1 MAHQCHLDIFTYISS
16 YEVLQNS
23 FDFSSSEQNGTHQ
36 LSEQDFRKCG
46 VELTPKQ
53 NELFNG
59 IKRNT
64 LTSIQGP
71 AGTAK
76 TFVACYTALALLAT
90 KKVDRIILTKPI
102 KESGESL
109 GALPGDIGEKVEPF
123 MQSYLSNFNKIIG
136 SEITG
141 MLVASGE
148 IEIQPLA
155 YMRGNSYDNC
165 VMLLDEAQNCT
176 TKQLMLWG
184 TRLGNDSRAIL
195 MGDTSQYDVRK
206 NESGFASFIQMVEGM
221 DDLLNFKFLNE
232 DIVRNKFLI
241 ELTNRYDKYRSD
253 NNLD

>member
-1 MAHQCHLDIFTYISS
+1 MSRNKQALKNDMDSAVDNFKHMKNNKRNKKKSQLT
-16 YEVLQNS
+16 
-23 FDFSSSEQNGTHQ
+23 EQ
-36 LSEQDFRKCG
+36 EFRKCG
-46 VELTPKQ
+46 IELSPKQ

-64 LTSIQGP
+64 LSAVQGP

-90 KKVDRIILTKPI
+90 KKIDKIILTKPI

-123 MQSYLSNFNKIIG
+123 MQSYLTNFNKIIG
-136 SEITG
+136 GETTA
-141 MLVASGE
+141 MLLANNE

-176 TKQLMLWG
+176 MKQLMLWA
-184 TRLGNDSRAIL
+184 TRLGNDSKAIL

-206 NESGFASFIQMVEGM
+206 RDSGFASFIEMVGNM
-221 DDLLNFKFLNE
+221 DNLLNFGFSNE

-241 ELTNRYDKYRSD
+241 ELTNRYDKYRSEND
-253 NNLD
+253 RD

>member
-1 MAHQCHLDIFTYISS
+1 MSRNKQALKGEMDSAVDNFKNLNNNKRKKKKSQLT
-16 YEVLQNS
+16 
-23 FDFSSSEQNGTHQ
+23 EQ
-36 LSEQDFRKCG
+36 EFRKCG
-46 VELTPKQ
+46 IELSPKQ
-53 NELFNG
+53 NDLFNG

-64 LTSIQGP
+64 LTAVQGP

-90 KKVDRIILTKPI
+90 KKVDKIILTKPI

-123 MQSYLSNFNKIIG
+123 MQSYLTNFNKIIG
-136 SEITG
+136 GETTA

-176 TKQLMLWG
+176 MKQLMLWA
-184 TRLGNDSRAIL
+184 TRLGNESRAIL

-206 NESGFASFIQMVEGM
+206 RDSGFSSFIKMVEDM
-221 DDLLNFKFLNE
+221 DNLLNFGFNNE

-241 ELTNRYDKYRSD
+241 ALTDRYDKYRSENGID
-253 NNLD
+253 D

>member
-1 MAHQCHLDIFTYISS
+1 MSGRNRQAVKNQI
-16 YEVLQNS
+16 NS
-23 FDFSSSEQNGTHQ
+23 DVDDYNKIKYAKRNKKKSQITEA
-36 LSEQDFRKCG
+36 EFRKCG
-46 VELTPKQ
+46 IELTPKQ
-53 NELFNG
+53 DDLFKN

-64 LTSIQGP
+64 LSVVQGP

-90 KKVDRIILTKPI
+90 RKIDKIILTKPI
-102 KESGESL
+102 KESGENL

-136 SEITG
+136 GDTTN
-141 MLVASGE
+141 MLVANNE
-148 IEIQPLA
+148 IVIQPLA
-155 YMRGNSYDNC
+155 YMRGDSYDNC

-176 TKQLMLWG
+176 MKQLMLWA

-206 NESGFASFIQMVEGM
+206 RDSGFASFIEMVGDM
-221 DDLLNFKFLNE
+221 DNLLNFEFSNE

-241 ELTNRYDKYRSD
+241 ELTNRYDKYRSE
-253 NNLD
+253 NEN